1 MYQFVKT
8 RKLFLVSILC
18 CSTVSNVADVG
29 GADGSD
35 DEQVELAQEQEAATP
50 DMEIGVETEDSQSS
64 PGTSSRLTTPLPL
77 TPVSRPTPGKRIQH
91 GPKKDIIE
99 EKLLEIIQKPES
111 KPDEEELF
119 CLNLAAKLRKIK
131 DPQKREYA
139 QLQLQQTLYNCMY
152 GDASQPQPQQMPQQM
167 PQQFPTLM
175 AHQQSSS
182 SSSLQSYDYTMS
194 SDGSTFTSI

>member
-1 MYQFVKT
+1 M
-8 RKLFLVSILC
+8 
-18 CSTVSNVADVG
+18 ADVG

-35 DEQVELAQEQEAATP
+35 DEQVELSQEQEAATL
-50 DMEIGVETEDSQSS
+50 DMEIGGETEDSQSS
-64 PGTSSRLTTPLPL
+64 PWTSSRLTTPPPL
-77 TPVSRPTPGKRIQH
+77 TPVSRPTPGKRMRH
-91 GPKKDIIE
+91 SPKKDPVE

-119 CLNLAAKLRKIK
+119 CLSLAAKLRKIK

-152 GDASQPQPQQMPQQM
+152 GDSPQPQPQPQQMPQQM
-167 PQQFPTLM
+167 PQQLPQQFPTLM

-182 SSSLQSYDYTMS
+182 SSGLQSYDYTLS

>member
-1 MYQFVKT
+1 M
-8 RKLFLVSILC
+8 
-18 CSTVSNVADVG
+18 ADVG

-35 DEQVELAQEQEAATP
+35 DEQVELSQDQEVATP
-50 DMEIGVETEDSQSS
+50 DMEIGGETEDSQSS
-64 PGTSSRLTTPLPL
+64 PGTSSRLNTPPPL
-77 TPVSRPTPGKRIQH
+77 TPVSRPTPGKRMRH
-91 GPKKDIIE
+91 RPKKDPVE

-119 CLNLAAKLRKIK
+119 CLSLAAKLRRIK

-139 QLQLQQTLYNCMY
+139 QMQLQQTLYNCMY
-152 GDASQPQPQQMPQQM
+152 GDAPQPQQLPQQMPQQM
-167 PQQFPTLM
+167 AQQFPTHM

-182 SSSLQSYDYTMS
+182 SSGLQSYNYTVS

>member
-1 MYQFVKT
+1 M
-8 RKLFLVSILC
+8 
-18 CSTVSNVADVG
+18 ADVG

-35 DEQVELAQEQEAATP
+35 DEQVELSQDQEVATP
-50 DMEIGVETEDSQSS
+50 DMEIGGETEDSQSS
-64 PGTSSRLTTPLPL
+64 PGTSSRLNTPPPL
-77 TPVSRPTPGKRIQH
+77 TPVSRPTPGKRMRH
-91 GPKKDIIE
+91 GPKKDPVE

-119 CLNLAAKLRKIK
+119 CLSLAAKLRRIK

-139 QLQLQQTLYNCMY
+139 QMQLQQTLYNCMY
-152 GDASQPQPQQMPQQM
+152 GDAPQPQPQQLPQQLLQHMPQHMPQQPPQQLPQQL
-167 PQQFPTLM
+167 PQQFPTHM

-182 SSSLQSYDYTMS
+182 SSGLQSYNYTVS

>member
-1 MYQFVKT
+1 M
-8 RKLFLVSILC
+8 
-18 CSTVSNVADVG
+18 
-29 GADGSD
+29 
-35 DEQVELAQEQEAATP
+35 
-50 DMEIGVETEDSQSS
+50 
-64 PGTSSRLTTPLPL
+64 
-77 TPVSRPTPGKRIQH
+77 QH
-91 GPKKDIIE
+91 GPKKDPVE

-119 CLNLAAKLRKIK
+119 CLSLATKLRKIK

-139 QLQLQQTLYNCMY
+139 QLQLQQILHNCMY
-152 GDASQPQPQQMPQQM
+152 GDVPQPQPQPQQLPQQMPQQL

-182 SSSLQSYDYTMS
+182 SSGLQSYDYTMS

>member
-1 MYQFVKT
+1 MP
-8 RKLFLVSILC
+8 
-18 CSTVSNVADVG
+18 DVG
-29 GADGSD
+29 GVDGSD
-35 DEQVELAQEQEAATP
+35 DEQEELSQEQEAATP
-50 DMEIGVETEDSQSS
+50 DMEIGGETEDNQSS
-64 PGTSSRLTTPLPL
+64 AGTSSRLTTPLPL
-77 TPVSRPTPGKRIQH
+77 TPVSRPTPGKRMQH
-91 GPKKDIIE
+91 GPKKDPVE

-119 CLNLAAKLRKIK
+119 CLSLAAKLRKIK
-131 DPQKREYA
+131 DPQKRECA

-152 GDASQPQPQQMPQQM
+152 GDAPQPQPQQLPQQM

-182 SSSLQSYDYTMS
+182 SSGLQSYDYTVS